1 MWRRRL
7 DIPLNRDSSVRFLP
21 WIIGLMVYL
30 AGIAVAGTLVLNT
43 ALGRWDRSLSGTL
56 TVQLPPA
63 EAGKGD
69 GGLGPALELL
79 RLTPGVVSAEP
90 LSR

>member
-43 ALGRWDRSLSGTL
+43 ALGRWDRSL
-56 TVQLPPA
+56 
-63 EAGKGD
+63 
-69 GGLGPALELL
+69 
-79 RLTPGVVSAEP
+79 
-90 LSR
+90 